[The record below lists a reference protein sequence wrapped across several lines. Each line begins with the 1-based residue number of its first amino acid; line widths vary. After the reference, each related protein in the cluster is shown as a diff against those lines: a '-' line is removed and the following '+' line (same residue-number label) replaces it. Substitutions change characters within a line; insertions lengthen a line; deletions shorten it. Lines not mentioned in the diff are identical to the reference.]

1 MNILNGTEAFAAMM
15 AGQTVLCRAIG
26 ELIEFD
32 DIDQFPAT
40 IFAKPGYEFC
50 IKIETIEVAGITF
63 TRPLKLEEI
72 QEGQDVYVTNT
83 YGQTIYISEFGKMTC
98 SALIDSINSG
108 FVQRD
113 EENAKLQLRALSKVL
128 GRELIGE
135 CLVTRLGNEKPK
147 KSSASKK
154 QSNEGKVSTKPES
167 EQVPDIESRGKTT
180 YSSNISAEEVFQ
192 AHKSGIANTSS
203 IETIDGILSQATQNS
218 LLSEDQKNSLCEFA
232 DKTKELKAKES
243 GEIETDHFDESDS
256 AIHKFLDAIEKCQSD
271 YELQG
276 VERNLEGN
284 KSKIHAS
291 EYAELTNR
299 IQLKRESF
307 FASNEHTL
315 DLESLKLL
323 QQDAEN
329 LIQYQQ
335 SLDEYIQRVKNA
347 KTPAEA
353 NALVKYTG
361 SWTEEQRKPLID
373 AINARLVEL
382 NPPVN
387 DASLSVRISK
397 AVDLTELDAL
407 EIDVSSCD
415 EFIQPKLMELVHKRR
430 AELDPFLSPLGNAS

>member
-1 MNILNGTEAFAAMM
+1 MYSLISVQEAFAARQ
-15 AGQTVLCRAIG
+15 AGKPVVCRHVESDSFEKLNNVSAETWFDPHYVFAI
-26 ELIEFD
+26 E
-32 DIDQFPAT
+32 
-40 IFAKPGYEFC
+40 
-50 IKIETIEVAGITF
+50 IETIEVAGLTF

-72 QEGQDVYVTNT
+72 EEGQDVYVTNT
-83 YGQTIYISEFGKMTC
+83 YGQAIYISEFGKMTC

-113 EENAKLQLRALSKVL
+113 EENAKLQLQALSKVL

-147 KSSASKK
+147 KRSVSKK
-154 QSNEGKVSTKPES
+154 QSNESDVSTNPES
-167 EQVPDIESRGKTT
+167 KQVAEIESRGQTT
-180 YSSNISAEEVFQ
+180 YSSSVSADEVFQ
-192 AHKSGIANTSS
+192 THKSGIANTGS
-203 IETIDGILSQATQNS
+203 IETIDRIINQAMQDS
-218 LLSEDQKNSLCEFA
+218 LLSEDQKKSLCEFA
-232 DKTKELKAKES
+232 NKAKELIAKES
-243 GEIETDHFDESDS
+243 GEIETENFDESDP
-256 AIHKFLDAIEKCQSD
+256 AIRKFLDAIEKCQSD

-276 VERNLEGN
+276 VERNLEAN

-307 FASNEHTL
+307 FPNSEQTL
-315 DLESLKLL
+315 DLESLKRL
-323 QQDAEN
+323 QQDAED

-347 KTPAEA
+347 KSPAEA
-353 NALVKYTG
+353 NALVKYTS

-397 AVDLTELDAL
+397 AMDLTELDAL
-407 EIDVSSCD
+407 EIDVSACD
-415 EFIQPKLMELVHKRR
+415 EFIQPKLMELVNKRR
-430 AELDPFLSPLGNAS
+430 AELDPFFSPLGNAS